1 MLDDP
6 KAERVAMILPE
17 RREGFDDRAADRR
30 EVDEILDPLE
40 VGGREI
46 ALRHPETP
54 ARRPVH
60 PSRPEEPAELV
71 PRHPVDPCHAV
82 RSRVPVGRPRR
93 EGLRERLGGE
103 LGRGFGVERSPGEV
117 AEEILGVAPVQHG
130 ERAGLG
136 RRHRE
141 ELAIAA
147 LVLHSGSDIGSET
160 RSEVDSTRTMPRTE
174 QV

>member
-1 MLDDP
+1 
-6 KAERVAMILPE
+6 MILAE
-17 RREGFDDRAADRR
+17 RRESLDDRTADRR

-46 ALRHPETP
+46 TFRHPETS
-54 ARRPVH
+54 ACRPVH
-60 PSRPEEPAELV
+60 PPGPEEPAELV

-82 RSRVPVGRPRR
+82 RSRVSVGRPRR

-117 AEEILGVAPVQHG
+117 AKEILSMAPIQLG
-130 ERAGLG
+130 EYAGLG
-136 RRHRE
+136 GRHRE

-147 LVLHSGSDIGSET
+147 LVLHSGSDIGSEIG
-160 RSEVDSTRTMPRTE
+160 SEVDSTRTMPRTE

>member
-1 MLDDP
+1 MVL
-6 KAERVAMILPE
+6 AERRQRL
-17 RREGFDDRAADRR
+17 RDRAADRR
-30 EVDEILDPLE
+30 EVDEVLDPLE
-40 VGGREI
+40 VLGREI
-46 ALRHPETP
+46 ALRHPEAP
-54 ARRPVH
+54 ARRTIH
-60 PSRPEEPAELV
+60 AARPEESAELV

-82 RSRVPVGRPRR
+82 RPRVSIGRPRR

-103 LGRGFGVERSPGEV
+103 LGRGLGVERSPGEV
-117 AEEILGVAPVQHG
+117 AKEVLGVAPVQHG

-147 LVLHSGSDIGSET
+147 LVLHSGSDIGSEI

-174 QV
+174 LV